1 MNGVV
6 DRLSTVRD
14 ILEDNGIDQI
24 QEKDWSYAI
33 DNRKVLFALQ
43 DGKLNILTLVN
54 AFTDISRLI
63 YEINKAVNE

>member
-24 QEKDWSYAI
+24 QEEDWSYAI

-43 DGKLNILTLVN
+43 DGKLNIITLVN

>member
-24 QEKDWSYAI
+24 HEDDWSYAI

-43 DGKLNILTLVN
+43 DGKLNIITLVN